1 MFGIFL
7 SRKEKACLVA
17 ELALCRY
24 LGSFLE
30 TETALSCSQINRVL
44 VRLPCLGTYP
54 SNFSTIDKQF
64 YIHCPELENW
74 GQGDVV

>member
-24 LGSFLE
+24 LGLFLE
-30 TETALSCSQINRVL
+30 TETALSCSQINRV
-44 VRLPCLGTYP
+44 G
-54 SNFSTIDKQF
+54 
-64 YIHCPELENW
+64 
-74 GQGDVV
+74 